1 MQILKLPSSLIV
13 EKRSVI
19 LKFSL
24 FLTHPTRTW
33 QLLDN
38 DPVRTTQLTNYVAAA
53 LQEAERTCGSIH
65 IFNQYI
71 SKTDPT
77 LLKQLQN
84 ELQSE

>member
-1 MQILKLPSSLIV
+1 MRILKVLSSLIV

-19 LKFSL
+19 SKFSL
-24 FLTHPTRTW
+24 FLTQPKCTW
-33 QLLDN
+33 QFLDN
-38 DPVRTTQLTNYVAAA
+38 DPVRTMQLTNYVAAA
-53 LQEAERTCGSIH
+53 LQEAERACGGIH

-84 ELQSE
+84 ELQGE